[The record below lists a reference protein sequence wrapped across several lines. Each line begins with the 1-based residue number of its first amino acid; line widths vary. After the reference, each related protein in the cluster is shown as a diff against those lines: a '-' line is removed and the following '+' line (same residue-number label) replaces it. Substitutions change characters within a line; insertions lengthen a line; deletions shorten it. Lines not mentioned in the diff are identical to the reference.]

1 MCFHRRER
9 EREMNVEVQIDQ
21 EQKMTVFV
29 SPRPAFGVETREHLL
44 IILNDCKA
52 QLSSALY

>member
-1 MCFHRRER
+1 
-9 EREMNVEVQIDQ
+9 MNVEVQIDQ

-29 SPRPAFGVETREHLL
+29 SPRPALSVETKEHLL

-52 QLSSALY
+52 QLYII

>member
-1 MCFHRRER
+1 MFSQ

-29 SPRPAFGVETREHLL
+29 SPRSAFSVETREHLL